1 MCFTREE
8 GVVKMPDVVFGDG
21 NLAEAAALFD
31 QLPTSKPAGY
41 ERRVS
46 IEVQPTPERRGLFR
60 RPVPVPTASVSAVF
74 PDSVRPPSLLL
85 QVSNFGLQ
93 TSDAVD
99 PLGYGDAL
107 ARHLSARG
115 VDTPDGW
122 SLFWAFNSG
131 VHWEIPF
138 DEDPHR
144 VIDHTITVLEAISE
158 TPPQTF
164 EAKVER
170 RGRYDGRTST
180 ASYME

>member
-31 QLPTSKPAGY
+31 QLPTS
-41 ERRVS
+41 
-46 IEVQPTPERRGLFR
+46 
-60 RPVPVPTASVSAVF
+60 VSAVF

-99 PLGYGDAL
+99 PFGYGDAL